1 MQAHRA
7 PQYEASQS
15 TDPIEVDLDLTTA
28 DTALPLHTWLSQAV
42 TALNAKGEV
51 FFTFAQ
57 ANGIVHS
64 GSVTRVACVGTAGA
78 GKTTSIHQMSDHINS
93 VITDVPADMFI
104 SMSYSP

>member
-1 MQAHRA
+1 VQAHRA

-78 GKTTSIHQMSDHINS
+78 GKTTSIHRTYESKDIR
-93 VITDVPADMFI
+93 
-104 SMSYSP
+104 YYRY